1 MRVWKVEVEVGGVC
15 LYYQSYPRIIFAVFE
30 LDGEFWK
37 MMQIVKY
44 NILLGFIFTKLE
56 DQLSSEI
63 QIATKLQLSTKTKMY
78 SQLYLRFN
86 ELGLCGWLF
95 KE

>member
-1 MRVWKVEVEVGGVC
+1 
-15 LYYQSYPRIIFAVFE
+15 
-30 LDGEFWK
+30 
-37 MMQIVKY
+37 MQIVKC

-86 ELGLCGWLF
+86 ELGLCG
-95 KE
+95 